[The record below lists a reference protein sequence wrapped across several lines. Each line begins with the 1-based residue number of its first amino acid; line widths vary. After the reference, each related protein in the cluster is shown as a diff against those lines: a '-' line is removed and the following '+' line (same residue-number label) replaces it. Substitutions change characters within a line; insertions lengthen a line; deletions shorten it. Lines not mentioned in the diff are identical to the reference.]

1 MRITKRF
8 PVAHPSPRSG
18 NASLPV
24 TYTAGEMRAREN
36 RSGPS
41 ALKGLFGLAVVIVVL
56 TQTLSSS
63 AGRSKH
69 RHAAPEPDE
78 PQPMETSEVR
88 HNAVFLFVKGIGI
101 LRLEGDALSPVME
114 TQAPVRDLQLDS
126 EGALWASLG
135 GVGVVRQVEGKM
147 VNLNQESFAK
157 LAIRSPT
164 DVWAINDGHG
174 SVVHYDGDRWK
185 TVRTRNS
192 LTGAFEDNRLLDIV
206 ANGRSVWL
214 SSWNGLWRVTGGR
227 WTHLEPPVMPAAGDD
242 GEADAPLP
250 PAYPLSMRVSQQ
262 GLVACYLSGCFVAN
276 GSTWR
281 ACHWPATKARLH
293 SAGAANLLAG
303 IDADGRTIVIARL
316 EGTDASKSEPLP
328 ATGINDLA
336 IDATGRVWVASGAV
350 LTVLDASGHT
360 IKRLDMTGKVGAGA
374 SQPVDIERVVIA
386 GAGANPIGKP

>member
-1 MRITKRF
+1 
-8 PVAHPSPRSG
+8 
-18 NASLPV
+18 
-24 TYTAGEMRAREN
+24 MRAREN

-41 ALKGLFGLAVVIVVL
+41 ALKGLFGLAAAIVVL

-63 AGRSKH
+63 AGRSKSKH
-69 RHAAPEPDE
+69 HQAAPEPSE
-78 PQPMETSEVR
+78 AQAMETSEVR
-88 HNAVFLFVKGIGI
+88 SNAVYLFVKGIGI
-101 LRLEGDALSPVME
+101 LRLEGGALSPVME
-114 TQAPVRDLQLDS
+114 TQAPMRDLQLDS

-135 GVGVVRQVEGKM
+135 GVGVVRQVAGKM
-147 VNLNQESFAK
+147 VNLNPESFAK

-164 DVWAINDGHG
+164 DVWAINDGRG

-192 LTGAFEDNRLLDIV
+192 LTGAFQDNRLLDIV
-206 ANGRSVWL
+206 ANGRSVWV

-227 WTHLEPPVMPAAGDD
+227 WTHLEPPVTPATGDD

-262 GLVACYLSGCFVAN
+262 GLVACYLSGCFVSN

-281 ACHWPATKARLH
+281 ASHWPATKARLH
-293 SAGAANLLAG
+293 SVGAANLLAG

-316 EGTDASKSEPLP
+316 EGTDTSKSEPLP

-350 LTVLDASGHT
+350 LTILDASGHT
-360 IKRLDMTGKVGAGA
+360 IKRLDLAGKVGSGAG
-374 SQPVDIERVVIA
+374 QPVDIERVVIA
-386 GAGANPIGKP
+386 GAGTNPEP